1 MSIENIIQNRFPV
14 GPDVAKLIVDMKY
27 EMELNKR
34 KRINNKYL
42 NSGITVFTIVIR
54 TWEFD
59 WRYEIQNNHPC
70 TPIILRFIITKKER
84 IEMKKR
90 LKQFANKNRM
100 RIQSIHNDSEMTGLY
115 ENYGTI
121 EFDDGQN
128 VDYEWEYYCYDRY
141 TIDIELPKE
150 NLNKLFIFKM
160 LKSIK
165 TTNPRDIISAEQ
177 VRMHCIGTISK
188 MDGQVWHSCGK
199 KGI

>member
-59 WRYEIQNNHPC
+59 WRFEIQNNHPC
-70 TPIILRFIITKKER
+70 TPIILRFITTKKER

-100 RIQSIHNDSEMTGLY
+100 RINLIHNDSEMTGLY
-115 ENYGTI
+115 ENYV
-121 EFDDGQN
+121 ELFDDDIN
-128 VDYEWEYYCYDRY
+128 IDYEWQYCCYDRY

-150 NLNKLFIFKM
+150 NLNKEFIFKM
-160 LKSIK
+160 LKSLK
-165 TTNPRDIISAEQ
+165 TTNPRDIISAEH
-177 VRMHCIGTISK
+177 VRMPCIGQISK
-188 MDGQVWHSCGK
+188 MDGYVWHAY
-199 KGI
+199 GIK